1 MPDKKISEL
10 VNLTA
15 LAADDEFV
23 VVDAGANA
31 TKRIT
36 ATNLSKFPSGVTI
49 PDGSTIG
56 SASDPDAMSI
66 ASGGVV
72 TFSQGI
78 ALASGKGIDFSA
90 TADGSGTTTSEL
102 FDDYEEGAWTP
113 TLPNGGTLT
122 VYGAAYTKIG
132 RMVLFSVYLQNIA
145 PTNNS
150 SQFRIGGLPF
160 TPNNTAYSAVTIGY
174 VGDANMDDWVA
185 LTDTNDAYIYFHVA
199 SGSGSARTNSQYIS
213 AASGSLDRLIMS
225 GFYFTN

>member
-1 MPDKKISEL
+1 MSTVKISEL
-10 VNLTA
+10 TA
-15 LAADDEFV
+15 LSSADAADELV
-23 VVDAGANA
+23 IVDDSAGVTKKITHANLANFGTGTVTAGA
-31 TKRIT
+31 
-36 ATNLSKFPSGVTI
+36 
-49 PDGSTIG
+49 
-56 SASDPDAMSI
+56 
-66 ASGGVV
+66 
-72 TFSQGI
+72 
-78 ALASGKGIDFSA
+78 IDFSGLA
-90 TADGSGTTTSEL
+90 NAAGMTSEVL
-102 FDDYEEGAWTP
+102 DDYEEGAWTP